1 MEFKITLLF
10 HCYSSGIPIKISVTF
25 PLVLFHWYSTV
36 FIIKIPM
43 EFHWYFFHLICH
55 KIPLLFQRS
64 YAYQWLFFQFYL
76 VNIFP
81 LSFQRKAV
89 KYHCNFEGHI
99 CEMSIRVIK
108 PVTCPLVCFS
118 LLVSHINATLNC
130 QPLLHGKKHWDQ
142 WPTRNGIGWKSLQ
155 HRGTSSR
162 SSIASLIQAT
172 NDAYKFSF

>member
-1 MEFKITLLF
+1 MEFQWLLSKPLLFHWKSMEFKITLLF
-10 HCYSSGIPIKISVTF
+10 HCYSSCIPIKISVTF

-130 QPLLHGKKHWDQ
+130 QPLLHGKKTLGSVTNKERHWLKVP
-142 WPTRNGIGWKSLQ
+142 PT
-155 HRGTSSR
+155 
-162 SSIASLIQAT
+162 
-172 NDAYKFSF
+172 